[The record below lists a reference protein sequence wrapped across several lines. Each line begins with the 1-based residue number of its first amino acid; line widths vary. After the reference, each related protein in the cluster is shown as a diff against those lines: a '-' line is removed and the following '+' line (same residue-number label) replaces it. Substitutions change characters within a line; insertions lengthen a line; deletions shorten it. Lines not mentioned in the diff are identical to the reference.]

1 MNDHWFHDDQA
12 RRSERGHHRGRRRDD
27 HGFTPPIPP
36 IPPVPPVPPIPPVM
50 GFPPGWPLGGHGPH
64 QGRRPRMRRGD
75 VRSAILGLLT
85 EEPRNGYQLI
95 QELAARSGGM
105 WRPSPGSIYPALQ
118 QMEDEGLV
126 RAVDVDGKRTFELT
140 EEGRR
145 YARENPER
153 LRDPWQNLQSS
164 VDDEAVEYRRMVGQ
178 VVTAAEQ
185 VATAGGPAQ
194 IDKARALLAET
205 RRALYR
211 ILAEDDDD
219 LA

>member
-1 MNDHWFHDDQA
+1 MNDHWFNDEQG
-12 RRSERGHHRGRRRDD
+12 RRHHRGRRPHRHDD
-27 HGFTPPIPP
+27 HGFI
-36 IPPVPPVPPIPPVM
+36 PPVPPIPPPPPGPPPM
-50 GFPPGWPLGGHGPH
+50 GFPPGSGHWPFGGPGPH
-64 QGRRPRMRRGD
+64 RGRTRMRRGD

-95 QELAARSGGM
+95 QELASRSGGM

-126 RAVDVDGKRTFELT
+126 RAVDIDGKRTFELT
-140 EEGRR
+140 EAGNR
-145 YARENPER
+145 YAAENPDR
-153 LRDPWQNLQSS
+153 LRGPWDNLQSN
-164 VDDEAVEYRRMVGQ
+164 VDDEAVEYRRLVGQ

-185 VATAGGPAQ
+185 VATAGGPTQ

-205 RRALYR
+205 RRGLYR